1 MTHPDLITLT
11 VRHGGLS
18 AGTTAESNPAI
29 TASQVEG
36 RNTVGGPVVEYGVDL
51 HPSGPFETVRFEHG
65 SIDAPVELRRVKLLR
80 DHEDTNPVGV
90 MTRWDPA
97 GAVVD
102 ASFRLGR
109 HPEAVEAAGLVED
122 EILDGFSVGIVP
134 TEYHHDDAGT
144 AVVTRA
150 HLREVSLVA
159 IPAISSTRARL
170 GAADR
175 KDPGM
180 TGNAPAAP
188 APAAPTTPAP
198 APPAPLNAADLSAQI
213 DALLASR
220 IDAAMSAATAPPIAA
235 PLPDGA
241 TGVGGAPA
249 APVEARAT
257 DGRIIAT
264 DRPGKYAA
272 ARGRDG
278 QLYTA
283 GDFLAAFA
291 LGATSG
297 DWSKHKTITAAL
309 ADETTT
315 EIPGLL
321 PYAIV
326 GELLGRQTGRR
337 PLWDSLR
344 SRSMPMQGSTFG
356 RPRITQHV
364 KVDEQA
370 TQKTEVATQQ
380 LKVLLDEVGK
390 KTIAGALDVAQQA
403 IDWSSP
409 SLLNELV
416 ADFVSVYIRY
426 TDAYAAKT
434 LVTAAK
440 GTPVEWDGKAPTIAG
455 VLATAAGQVYSSL
468 GADEDAFPN
477 TAWCSVDMWVALAG
491 LADTT
496 GRAMFPALGPANAYG
511 RTDLARPDQGMKDTG
526 FAWVVDKNLPEG
538 TLIVGDSQL
547 CETYENGRRLLQAV
561 VPGVLGLD
569 LAYMGYVA
577 SYMPYPKTLVP
588 IKVKASGG
596 GQAAPAKG

>member
-1 MTHPDLITLT
+1 MTNPDLITLT

-18 AGTTAESNPAI
+18 AGTAADPNPEIA
-29 TASQVEG
+29 ASQVEA
-36 RNTVGGPVVEYGVDL
+36 RNTVGGPVVEYDVDL
-51 HPSGPFETVRFEHG
+51 HPSGPFETVRFAHG
-65 SIDAPVELRRVKLLR
+65 SIEAPVELRRVKLLR

-90 MTRWDPA
+90 LTRWDPA

-109 HPEAVEAAGLVED
+109 HPKAVEAAGLVED
-122 EILDGFSVGIVP
+122 EILDGFSVGIIP

-159 IPAISSTRARL
+159 IPAISTTRARL
-170 GAADR
+170 GAAER

-180 TGNAPAAP
+180 TGTPAPAAP
-188 APAAPTTPAP
+188 APAPTPT
-198 APPAPLNAADLSAQI
+198 APPEVADAAMQARI
-213 DALLASR
+213 DALLATR
-220 IDAAMSAATAPPIAA
+220 IDAMMAAATAPAAAA

-241 TGVGGAPA
+241 TGAGTE
-249 APVEARAT
+249 PVTADARTT
-257 DGRIIAT
+257 DGRIVAT
-264 DRPGKYAA
+264 DRPSQYAA
-272 ARGRDG
+272 ARGNDG
-278 QLYTA
+278 RMYTA

-297 DWSKHKTITAAL
+297 DWSKHKAITAAL

-315 EIPGLL
+315 EVPGLL

-326 GELLGRQTGRR
+326 GELLGRQNGRR
-337 PLWDSLR
+337 PLWDSFR
-344 SRSMPMQGSTFG
+344 SRSMPMMGTSFG

-364 KVDEQA
+364 KVDVQE

-380 LKVLLDEVGK
+380 LKVLLDDVK
-390 KTIAGALDVAQQA
+390 KTTIAGGLDVAQQA

-416 ADFVSVYIRY
+416 ADFISVYIRY

-434 LVTAAK
+434 LVAATT
-440 GTPVEWDGKAPTIAG
+440 GTGHAVPVEWDGTAGTIAG

-491 LADTT
+491 LADKTD
-496 GRAMFPALGPANAYG
+496 RAMFPALGPANAYG
-511 RTDLARPDQGMKDTG
+511 RTDLARPDQGMRDTG
-526 FAWVVDKNLPEG
+526 FNWVVDKNLPTG
-538 TLIVGDSQL
+538 SFIIGDAQL

-588 IKVKASGG
+588 IKVKKESGG
-596 GQAAPAKG
+596 GSAPAKG